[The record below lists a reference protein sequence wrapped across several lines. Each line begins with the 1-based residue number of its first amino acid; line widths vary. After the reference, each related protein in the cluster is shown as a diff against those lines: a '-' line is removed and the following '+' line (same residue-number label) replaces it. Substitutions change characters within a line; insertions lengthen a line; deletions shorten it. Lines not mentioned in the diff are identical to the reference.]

1 MRKALEKTS
10 AVARI
15 TCTLALRE
23 TLKKIK
29 NIIENRAFS
38 VVVRVP
44 NELLKEFVDA
54 ATDLPKIMPGVEDI
68 EVCEAIKGLK
78 GGVDFSEI
86 NSALRLAD
94 RVLIVVRC
102 ELPLPRTILAAV
114 DAVIDV
120 DPIGAETIA
129 RAVCL
134 LEDRD
139 FPVDQIERML
149 AYPIADVLAAI
160 RPGRD
165 ADFALERL
173 REAHS
178 RGDISD
184 DPPPIEHLHG
194 YGMAADWARNLASD
208 LDAWRRGTIS
218 WSEIDA
224 GLLLSGPSGVGK
236 SMFAKAVAKSCD
248 MSFVSSSLAQ
258 WQSRGHLGDL
268 LQAMRTTFEEATA
281 KAPCVLLLDEFDS
294 IGDRARFDERSAQY
308 CTEVVSGL
316 LECLDGISRRD
327 GVVVV
332 GACNHPQR
340 IDAALLRPGRLG
352 THIRVALPD
361 LSART
366 CILRGYLPEGLSDQQ
381 IAQAALECDG
391 FTGADLAHVA
401 KGALRIARRRG
412 EALTIDDLRAALP
425 PSTPIEGEL
434 RRRIA
439 VHEAGHAAV
448 GLALEVGE
456 LTGVVV
462 RHAFRQS
469 APVGGGTV
477 FEDSYRLRNS
487 QYFLDAIAMGL
498 GGMAAEIV
506 VYGEHLDGSGGGLGS
521 DLHSAADQAT
531 AMIAQAGMGR
541 KLGYFNA
548 RDQMER
554 EKLRRAL
561 PALNRQV
568 EQTLD
573 TQLARAIDLV
583 RKRLDFVNELADIL
597 DKEGAVDGDRARAL
611 FRHGGSPAPMI

>member
-1 MRKALEKTS
+1 MRKGLEKTS
-10 AVARI
+10 AVAKI
-15 TCTLALRE
+15 TCTLALKD
-23 TLKKIK
+23 TLKDTK
-29 NIIENRAFS
+29 NIIENKAFS

-44 NELLKEFVDA
+44 HELLKEFVGA

-86 NSALRLAD
+86 DSALRLAD
-94 RVLIVVRC
+94 RVLIVVRR
-102 ELPLPRTILAAV
+102 ELPLPRTVLAAV

-134 LEDRD
+134 LDDRD

-165 ADFALERL
+165 ADFTLKRL

-178 RGDISD
+178 RRDISD

-194 YGMAADWARNLASD
+194 YGIAEDWARNLASD
-208 LDAWRRGTIS
+208 LDAWRRGAIP

-236 SMFAKAVAKSCD
+236 SMFAKAVAKSCG
-248 MSFVSSSLAQ
+248 MSLMASSLAQ

-268 LQAMRTTFEEATA
+268 LQAMRATFEEAAA

-294 IGDRARFDERSAQY
+294 IGDRARFDDRSAQY

-316 LECLDGISRRD
+316 LECLDGVGRRD
-327 GVVVV
+327 GIVVI

-352 THIRVALPD
+352 THIRVSLPD
-361 LSART
+361 SSART
-366 CILRGYLPEGLSDQQ
+366 RILRGFLPEELSDQQ
-381 IAQAALECDG
+381 IAQAAFECDG
-391 FTGADLAHVA
+391 FSGADLANVA
-401 KGALRIARRRG
+401 KGALRLARRRG
-412 EALTIDDLRAALP
+412 GALNADDLRAALP
-425 PSTPIEGEL
+425 PATPIKGEM

-448 GLALEVGE
+448 GLALDVGE

-462 RHAFRQS
+462 RHAFRQNS
-469 APVGGGTV
+469 PVGGGTV
-477 FEDSYRLRNS
+477 FEDSVRLRNS
-487 QYFLDAIAMGL
+487 QYFLDTIAMGL

-521 DLHSAADQAT
+521 DLHGAADQAT
-531 AMIAQAGMGR
+531 AMIAQAGMGS
-541 KLGYFNA
+541 KLGHFNA
-548 RDQMER
+548 RDQIER
-554 EKLRRAL
+554 EALRRAL
-561 PALNRQV
+561 PALNGQV
-568 EQTLD
+568 EQILD
-573 TQLARAIDLV
+573 TQLARAMDIV
-583 RKRLDFVNELADIL
+583 RKRLDFVGELADIL
-597 DKEGAVDGDRARAL
+597 DLEGAVDGDRARAL
-611 FRHGGSPAPMI
+611 FRYKDDKVP